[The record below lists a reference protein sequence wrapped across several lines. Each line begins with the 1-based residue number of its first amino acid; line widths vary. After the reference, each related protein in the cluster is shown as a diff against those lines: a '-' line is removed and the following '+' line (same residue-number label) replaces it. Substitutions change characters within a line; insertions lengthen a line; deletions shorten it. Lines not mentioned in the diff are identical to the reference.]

1 MPRTV
6 VSLKATMRDHAIG
19 PPVPQAT
26 VRFGIPNACDGC
38 HAGRGA
44 RWAAGVVRSWRADG
58 SGARLLRRADAF
70 VGGRKGDPSALPL
83 LAALA
88 ADAAEPAL
96 VRANA
101 VGHLRRYPD
110 PAAFAAA
117 ARALS
122 DPSPV
127 VRAVAA
133 LTLSEAGA
141 GAGPAPALV
150 SGVSDRRAIVRVAA
164 AFALMSRGV
173 RELPGDAAGAYEAA
187 KAEYVRRAALLA
199 DDPGTQ
205 LALGKFLFLDRRF
218 APASAAFEGALR
230 LRPDQPGARYLLALS
245 RVGEGR
251 AAEAR
256 RLLGQVP
263 DRDPYAEAA
272 RALAKKLPEP

>member
-1 MPRTV
+1 
-6 VSLKATMRDHAIG
+6 MRDHAIG

-199 DDPGTQ
+199 DDRARSSRSGSSCSWTAGSPPPPPPSR
-205 LALGKFLFLDRRF
+205 ARC
-218 APASAAFEGALR
+218 ASAR
-230 LRPDQPGARYLLALS
+230 TSPARATCS
-245 RVGEGR
+245 RSR
-251 AAEAR
+251 AWAK
-256 RLLGQVP
+256 
-263 DRDPYAEAA
+263 AA
-272 RALAKKLPEP
+272 RPRRGGYWGRCRTGIPTRRRRARWRRNCRSPEDQCLATEVL